1 MNIFQHDTPRCFV
14 GGKKMQNEVLQ
25 MTSPVILSESI
36 SLMVFTE
43 GNEKV
48 IMVQTAISLLT

>member
-1 MNIFQHDTPRCFV
+1 
-14 GGKKMQNEVLQ
+14 MQNEVLQ

-48 IMVQTAISLLT
+48 IMVQIAISLLT